1 MALSVPGTGLGSFGL
16 APPDSF
22 RVKGK
27 EGVLLLPSWGWGGE
41 QFKSCSSCICVR
53 SSLLTTSL
61 FFKFLFISF
70 FKIESLTLGSFHLA

>member
-27 EGVLLLPSWGWGGE
+27 EGVLLLPSWGWGG
-41 QFKSCSSCICVR
+41 
-53 SSLLTTSL
+53 SSLNPAPVASV
-61 FFKFLFISF
+61 
-70 FKIESLTLGSFHLA
+70 

>member
-1 MALSVPGTGLGSFGL
+1 MALCMPSAGLGNFRL

-22 RVKGK
+22 PVKGK
-27 EGVLLLPSWGWGGE
+27 EGVLLVSCGGGGGRG

-61 FFKFLFISF
+61 LF
-70 FKIESLTLGSFHLA
+70 